1 MAMKPQA
8 HHMDPLSQ
16 TAALPPTHSHG
27 TRGNRRKQKHSAA
40 TAASTLVHPATYSK
54 AGYNKQRQLPAT
66 DPATDTSFHSD
77 AYHCALHSTAINPDT
92 GHTAEY
98 RELRACT
105 DGDHWINLCA
115 DEIGRLCNGRTNV
128 NGKVIAGTN
137 TLFFIPITA
146 MPKDRRATYVRIVC
160 ADRPEKE
167 EQRRVRFTVGG
178 DQVDYPG
185 AVSTKTAD
193 LTTAKILLN
202 SVLST
207 PGAKYMT
214 GDLKDFYLNT
224 PMERY
229 ENVRLPIEVI
239 PPISIIEHDLLP
251 LVHKGYVY
259 AEIRRGMYGLPQ
271 AGRIAN
277 DQLTAFLAPK
287 GYTPV
292 PITPGLWC
300 HDKSDLVFTLVVDD
314 FGIKYTNP
322 QDVHDLMTALKEL
335 YKVSEDWT
343 GGRYCGLTLDWDYD
357 KRTCDISM
365 PGYIARALQRFSHP
379 PPAKPQHSP
388 HAWQKPSYG
397 DKIQYA
403 PDSDTSPALDSKET
417 KLVQEIL
424 GTLLYYARAVDST
437 MLAAIGTIA
446 TQQASATKQ
455 TMKAVVQLLNYCA
468 THPDA
473 VVRYSASDMV
483 LHIESDASYLS
494 AAKARSRSAGYH
506 FLSDRPSDP
515 PDPTAAPPKANG
527 AINVHCTVMREVLA
541 SAAEA
546 ELAALFH
553 NGREACPIRTTL
565 EELGHAQPATPI
577 QTDNSTAAGIA
588 NDTVKQKRSKAID
601 MRFYWIR
608 DRVRQGQ
615 FVICWKKGSHNRA
628 DYFTKHHSTAHHQAI
643 RSAYLYEPNGSP
655 NYFDCLQDEEDDP
668 PKKVNFAHD
677 V

>member
-1 MAMKPQA
+1 
-8 HHMDPLSQ
+8 
-16 TAALPPTHSHG
+16 
-27 TRGNRRKQKHSAA
+27 
-40 TAASTLVHPATYSK
+40 
-54 AGYNKQRQLPAT
+54 
-66 DPATDTSFHSD
+66 
-77 AYHCALHSTAINPDT
+77 
-92 GHTAEY
+92 
-98 RELRACT
+98 
-105 DGDHWINLCA
+105 
-115 DEIGRLCNGRTNV
+115 
-128 NGKVIAGTN
+128 
-137 TLFFIPITA
+137 
-146 MPKDRRATYVRIVC
+146 
-160 ADRPEKE
+160 
-167 EQRRVRFTVGG
+167 
-178 DQVDYPG
+178 
-185 AVSTKTAD
+185 
-193 LTTAKILLN
+193 
-202 SVLST
+202 
-207 PGAKYMT
+207 
-214 GDLKDFYLNT
+214 
-224 PMERY
+224 
-229 ENVRLPIEVI
+229 
-239 PPISIIEHDLLP
+239 
-251 LVHKGYVY
+251 
-259 AEIRRGMYGLPQ
+259 
-271 AGRIAN
+271 
-277 DQLTAFLAPK
+277 
-287 GYTPV
+287 
-292 PITPGLWC
+292 
-300 HDKSDLVFTLVVDD
+300 LVVDD
-314 FGIKYTNP
+314 FGIKYTKE
-322 QDVHDLMTALKEL
+322 QDVHDLMTTLKEL

-343 GGRYCGLTLDWDYD
+343 GGRYCGLTLEWDYD

-365 PGYIARALQRFSHP
+365 PGYVTRALQRFSHP
-379 PPAKPQHSP
+379 PPTKPQHSP

-506 FLSDRPSDP
+506 FLSDRPRDP

-601 MRFYWIR
+601 MLFYWIR

-655 NYFDCLQDEEDDP
+655 NYFDCLRDEEDDP
-668 PKKVNFAHD
+668 PKQVKFTPD

>member
-1 MAMKPQA
+1 
-8 HHMDPLSQ
+8 L
-16 TAALPPTHSHG
+16 HG
-27 TRGNRRKQKHSAA
+27 TRGNRRKQQHTAA
-40 TAASTLVHPATYSK
+40 TAAAKTFHSDAYRS
-54 AGYNKQRQLPAT
+54 AGYTKKSQQQPTVTDAAT
-66 DPATDTSFHSD
+66 NLFHSD

-98 RELRACT
+98 RELRACS
-105 DGDHWINLCA
+105 DGDKWINSCA
-115 DEIGRLCNGRTNV
+115 DEIGRLRNGRTNA
-128 NGKVIAGTN
+128 NGQIIKGTN
-137 TLFFIPITA
+137 TLFFIPISA
-146 MPKDRRATYVRIVC
+146 MPKDRKATYIRIVC
-160 ADRPEKE
+160 ADRPEKMDE
-167 EQRRVRFTVGG
+167 TRRVRFTVGG

-193 LTTAKILLN
+193 LATAKILIN

-214 GDLKDFYLNT
+214 DDLKDFYLNT
-224 PMERY
+224 PMDRY
-229 ENVRLPIEVI
+229 EYVRLPIEVI

-251 LVHKGYVY
+251 LVHKGFVY
-259 AEIRRGMYGLPQ
+259 AEVRRGMYGLPQ

-277 DQLTAFLAPK
+277 DRLTAFLAPK
-287 GYTPV
+287 GYAPV
-292 PITPGLWC
+292 PVTPGLWR
-300 HDKSDLVFTLVVDD
+300 HDKSDLAFTLVVDD

-322 QDVHDLMTALKEL
+322 QDVKDLMSTLNEL

-343 GGRYCGLTLDWDYD
+343 GGRYCGLTLEWDYEN
-357 KRTCDISM
+357 RTCDISM

-379 PPAKPQHSP
+379 TPTKPQHSP
-388 HAWQKPSYG
+388 HAWKKPSYG
-397 DKIQYA
+397 DKVQYA
-403 PDSDTSPALDSKET
+403 PDTDNSPALDAKDT
-417 KLVQEIL
+417 KHVQEIL

-437 MLAAIGTIA
+437 MLTAIGSIA
-446 TQQASATKQ
+446 TQQASATQ
-455 TMKAVVQLLNYCA
+455 ATLKAVVHLLNYCA
-468 THPDA
+468 THPEA
-473 VVRYSASDMV
+473 VVRYHASDMV
-483 LHIESDASYLS
+483 LHVESDASYLS
-494 AAKARSRSAGYH
+494 AAKARSRAAGYH

-515 PDPTAAPPKANG
+515 PDPNAAPPMANG
-527 AINVHCTVMREVLA
+527 AINVLCTVMREVVA

-553 NGREACPIRTTL
+553 NGKEACPLRITL

-577 QTDNSTAAGIA
+577 QTDNSTASGIA

-615 FVICWKKGSHNRA
+615 FVIYWKKGSLNRA

-655 NYFDCLQDEEDDP
+655 NYFDCLRDEEDEP
-668 PKKVNFAHD
+668 PNKVTFSTD

>member
-1 MAMKPQA
+1 MFHLDEYKNAGYYKKM
-8 HHMDPLSQ
+8 H
-16 TAALPPTHSHG
+16 
-27 TRGNRRKQKHSAA
+27 KHATESAA
-40 TAASTLVHPATYSK
+40 A
-54 AGYNKQRQLPAT
+54 
-66 DPATDTSFHSD
+66 TSFHSD

-105 DGDHWINLCA
+105 DGNKWINSCA
-115 DEIGRLCNGRTNV
+115 DEIGRLCNGRTNS
-128 NGKVIAGTN
+128 NGKIIAGTN
-137 TLFFIPITA
+137 TIFFIPIAA
-146 MPKDRRATYVRIVC
+146 MPKDRKATYVRIVC
-160 ADRPEKE
+160 ADRPEKKE
-167 EQRRVRFTVGG
+167 EPRRVRFTVGG

-229 ENVRLPIEVI
+229 EYIRLPIEVI
-239 PPISIIEHDLLP
+239 PPISIIEHNLVP

-259 AEIRRGMYGLPQ
+259 AEVRRGMYGLPQ

-292 PITPGLWC
+292 PITPGLWR

-314 FGIKYTNP
+314 FGIKYTNK
-322 QDVHDLMTALKEL
+322 QDVHDLMTTLKEL

-343 GGRYCGLTLDWDYD
+343 GGRYCGLTLEWDYD

-365 PGYIARALQRFSHP
+365 PGYIDRALQRFSHP
-379 PPAKPQHSP
+379 PPTKPQHSP

-437 MLAAIGTIA
+437 MLVAIGTIA

-506 FLSDRPSDP
+506 FLSDRPSNP

-553 NGREACPIRTTL
+553 NGREACPLRTTL

-615 FVICWKKGSHNRA
+615 FVICWKKGSLNRA

-655 NYFDCLQDEEDDP
+655 NYFDCLQEEDDTP
-668 PKKVNFAHD
+668 PKKVKFATD